1 MAPPTLTAQTGLYTN
16 IEQRMMQLKR
26 RADQGDLRAQQELQ
40 QLQQRTRGLS
50 DFVYDDT
57 SKDLTAT
64 MPQRDYF
71 AEQLDYQEELDRRQP
86 KFLQDLLVFGQEDV
100 RRQKERKAQEKAEKG
115 LQALQEENK
124 SSTSQYSI
132 GKKPDESSDDTPKVG
147 LASANN
153 PNLTDSKIMD
163 QFQEQLEEVLG
174 VQPQEF
180 KSTFGDPITLRTR
193 DEIREDVSSRLNLPE
208 VSALKPTEAERQR
221 DMNVALLTGLG
232 AVIGGAKRPGDI
244 ATGIGKLGSDI
255 AKMRRD
261 ARKEDR
267 LADRL
272 TRQEQMQN
280 INLITGI
287 VNAEQT
293 SERLTKQL
301 QMAEKKDFDS
311 TVLAQEGLKIS
322 KAKLIES
329 GLRLQLAEQAQI
341 QGMAKFE
348 LDQIRA
354 LQAQVSNLT
363 STLATDPTLI
373 TDTVRAAQIQG
384 QIDAINEEVNRRFSV
399 PEVEKEIKEIQTRL
413 KQAQEQKQ

>member
-1 MAPPTLTAQTGLYTN
+1 
-16 IEQRMMQLKR
+16 
-26 RADQGDLRAQQELQ
+26 
-40 QLQQRTRGLS
+40 
-50 DFVYDDT
+50 
-57 SKDLTAT
+57 
-64 MPQRDYF
+64 
-71 AEQLDYQEELDRRQP
+71 
-86 KFLQDLLVFGQEDV
+86 
-100 RRQKERKAQEKAEKG
+100 
-115 LQALQEENK
+115 
-124 SSTSQYSI
+124 
-132 GKKPDESSDDTPKVG
+132 
-147 LASANN
+147 
-153 PNLTDSKIMD
+153 
-163 QFQEQLEEVLG
+163 
-174 VQPQEF
+174 
-180 KSTFGDPITLRTR
+180 
-193 DEIREDVSSRLNLPE
+193 
-208 VSALKPTEAERQR
+208 
-221 DMNVALLTGLG
+221 MNVALLTGLG

-384 QIDAINEEVNRRFSV
+384 QIDAINQEVNRKFSV
-399 PEVEKEIKEIQTRL
+399 PEVEKEIQARL